1 MVKKSNTLFG
11 VGFLMLG
18 LFIVPLN
25 DALAKIL
32 TADLNIMEIVWSR
45 FFGHFVLL
53 VPLIFFLKG
62 RYIPLAIV

>member
-32 TADLNIMEIVWSR
+32 TA
-45 FFGHFVLL
+45 
-53 VPLIFFLKG
+53 
-62 RYIPLAIV
+62 